1 MSIPNGDNAFLH
13 ELELDV
19 RAELTLIETSQPEE
33 EAAGVP
39 IDEWLS
45 DPADDQR
52 YEVNVRSLLDA
63 VEVLED
69 GSRPGR
75 CTETEGLVSD
85 AGHATARGGHTADD
99 GAAGA
104 GPRRPTGCYPT
115 RSSTTT
121 RRASSPNT
129 ASPKTS

>member
-1 MSIPNGDNAFLH
+1 MSIPTSDNVFLH

-33 EAAGVP
+33 EAADAP

-45 DPADDQR
+45 DPADDQH
-52 YEVNVRSLLDA
+52 YEVYVRGLLDA

-75 CTETEGLVSD
+75 CTETE
-85 AGHATARGGHTADD
+85 
-99 GAAGA
+99 
-104 GPRRPTGCYPT
+104 C
-115 RSSTTT
+115 
-121 RRASSPNT
+121 
-129 ASPKTS
+129 

>member
-1 MSIPNGDNAFLH
+1 MSIPTSDNVFLH

-33 EAAGVP
+33 EAADAP

-45 DPADDQR
+45 DPADDQH
-52 YEVNVRSLLDA
+52 YEVYVRGLLDA

-75 CTETEGLVSD
+75 CTETEG
-85 AGHATARGGHTADD
+85 
-99 GAAGA
+99 
-104 GPRRPTGCYPT
+104 
-115 RSSTTT
+115 
-121 RRASSPNT
+121 
-129 ASPKTS
+129 

>member
-52 YEVNVRSLLDA
+52 YEVEVRSLLGA
-63 VEVLED
+63 IEALED
-69 GSRPGR
+69 GSGPGR
-75 CTETEGLVSD
+75 CTEAEGW
-85 AGHATARGGHTADD
+85 
-99 GAAGA
+99 
-104 GPRRPTGCYPT
+104 
-115 RSSTTT
+115 
-121 RRASSPNT
+121 
-129 ASPKTS
+129 